1 MKGRKPF
8 LTLATGFLAF
18 ITLVGCAGSIPQD
31 GPSALNIGQFTVS
44 NGVIGISYKFLL
56 IASGGVQPYTW
67 TISAGALPTGLSL
80 TTDGVISGTPTTL
93 GKFTFT
99 AKVVDSQSPTQA
111 FTTLT
116 TSITIN
122 PVLSMTASSLPN
134 GLVGGPYSQTVTAA
148 NGLPPYTY
156 SVAFGSLP
164 AGMNLTTDTNDT
176 SGTISGTPTSA
187 GVFNF
192 TIQAEDSANE
202 VATAAFTLTV
212 VGRLQGPYVLYFN
225 GFDNSQP
232 FYDVASFITDG
243 NGKVTSG
250 VLDQMGPGSATA
262 SAIALTGT
270 YSVGTGTNLGTLSL
284 TRGDNGASLN
294 FNIIVDTLADSKVIL
309 SDPNAPNAYG
319 SGLLKKQTLTT
330 VSGNPANYSFGSFGT
345 DATGNRYAGVG
356 MFSVGTSSGGTQPM
370 TAGEEDLND
379 NGTISSQV
387 LITGGSMTQLDFN
400 TGRGTYMVTTASGT
414 ANYVYYVV
422 STTELVSL
430 GTDAAGPFTLSDLQ
444 SQQLVGASGSFSN
457 ASLTG
462 QTVLEMDGVATSN
475 GGPVPAAAVGVATFD
490 GAGNIARTDGLS
502 AYYTDESD
510 GGVLSTVQ
518 YPSGTYSVDATCG
531 SINQPCGRVTVS
543 LTGAPTQPVWYLVST
558 NQAFALD
565 TNAAVMAGT
574 LQTQTVPTPNG
585 FNLPTLLGTYLA
597 GTITPVLPSVTNE
610 LDVAGTP
617 PPGGLWAQN
626 FDFSGPIGQGQSSF
640 SGQYGCGGT
649 PPLCSTL
656 ATAFGRYEITG
667 PQTGTS
673 LISILYLLGSGSP
686 GITGSKGGMVSINV
700 GQQSDGTPDHNP
712 RLSNYTR

>member
-56 IASGGVQPYTW
+56 VASGGVQPYTW
-67 TISAGALPTGLSL
+67 TISSGSLPPGLSL
-80 TTDGVISGTPTTL
+80 STDGVISGTPTAL
-93 GKFTFT
+93 GKFNFT

-111 FTTLT
+111 FTSLA
-116 TSITIN
+116 TSMTIN

-134 GLVGGPYSQTVTAA
+134 GLVGGPYSQTITAA

-156 SVAFGSLP
+156 SVAFGKLP
-164 AGMNLTTDTNDT
+164 DNLNLTTDINDT
-176 SGTISGTPTSA
+176 SGTISGTPTVA

-192 TIQAEDSANE
+192 TIQAQDAANE

-212 VGRLQGPYVLYFN
+212 VGRLQGQDVLYFN
-225 GFDNSQP
+225 GFDSGQP
-232 FYDVASFITDG
+232 FYDVASFVADG
-243 NGKVTSG
+243 NGNITSG
-250 VLDQMGPGSATA
+250 ELDQMGPGSSTA
-262 SAIALTGT
+262 SAVQLTGT

-284 TRGDNGASLN
+284 TPKNLPPLN
-294 FNIIVDTLADSKVIL
+294 FSIIVDTLADSKVIL
-309 SDPNAPNAYG
+309 SDPNSPNAYG
-319 SGLLKKQTLTT
+319 SGLVKKQTLTT
-330 VSGNPANYSFGSFGT
+330 VSGSPANYSFGSFGT

-356 MFSVGTSSGGTQPM
+356 TFSVGTSSGGVQPM
-370 TAGEEDLND
+370 TGGEEDFND
-379 NGTISSQV
+379 NGTVSSQV
-387 LITGGSMTQLDFN
+387 LITGGSMSQLDFN
-400 TGRGTYMVTTASGT
+400 SGRGTYSVTTASGT
-414 ANYVYYVV
+414 SDYVYYVV
-422 STTELVSL
+422 SATELVSI
-430 GTDAAGPFTLSDLQ
+430 GSDATGPFTLSDIQ

-475 GGPVPAAAVGVATFD
+475 GSPAPAAAVGVATFD

-502 AYYTDESD
+502 GYYTDESD
-510 GGVLSTVQ
+510 GGTLNTVQ

-531 SINQPCGRVTVS
+531 PINQPCGRVTVN
-543 LTGAPTQPVWYLVST
+543 LTGAPTQPVWYLFST

-574 LQTQTVPTPNG
+574 LQPQTVPTPNG
-585 FNLPTLLGTYLA
+585 FTLPTLLGTYLA

-617 PPGGLWAQN
+617 PPGGIWAQN
-626 FDFSGPIGQGQSSF
+626 YEYSGPTGQGQNAF
-640 SGQYGCGGT
+640 LGAYDCGGT
-649 PPLCSTL
+649 PPLCSTS

-667 PQTGTS
+667 PQTGTTQ
-673 LISILYLLGSGSP
+673 ISILYLLGSGSP
-686 GITGSKGGMVSINV
+686 GITGSKGGMVGINV
-700 GQQSDGTPDHNP
+700 GHESDGSPDANP
-712 RLSNYTR
+712 RLTNYTR